1 MKKVFPVKLLGSPRF
16 TSPASKWFSI
26 KNEKIFKEYFFSFI
40 KDEEQ
45 LLKDTDSFCAGTKSG
60 HSLAETSLPAEHSAI

>member
-1 MKKVFPVKLLGSPRF
+1 MKKVILVKQLGPSSF

-26 KNEKIFKEYFFSFI
+26 KNEKNFKEFFFSF

-45 LLKDTDSFCAGTKSG
+45 LLKNTDSFCTGTKSG
-60 HSLAETSLPAEHSAI
+60 HSLAENGLSAAHSAL

>member
-1 MKKVFPVKLLGSPRF
+1 MKKVFPVKLLGPPRF

-26 KNEKIFKEYFFSFI
+26 KNEKFFKECFFSF

-45 LLKDTDSFCAGTKSG
+45 LLKDTDSFCTGTKSG
-60 HSLAETSLPAEHSAI
+60 HSLAETGLPAAHSAL

>member
-1 MKKVFPVKLLGSPRF
+1 MKKVFPVKLLGPPRF

-26 KNEKIFKEYFFSFI
+26 KNEKFFKECFFSF

-45 LLKDTDSFCAGTKSG
+45 LLKDTYSSCAGTKSG
-60 HSLAETSLPAEHSAI
+60 HSLTETDFPVAHSAL